1 MSTELPLRGLR
12 VLDLGTVI
20 AGPFAASLLADLGA
34 EVIKIEPPG
43 VPDGLRRMG
52 RIKNDVCLWWGVSA
66 RDKKSVSLD
75 LKSEAGKAI
84 FRDLVAA
91 SDVMIENFR
100 PGVLTRLGFDWEE
113 LKRLNPRLILLSIS
127 GFGQTGPHS
136 ARPGFGKIAEGFSG
150 ILPLTGPK
158 EHRPYFVGFSL
169 ADTSTGMFG
178 AFGVAVAL
186 YHRDVLGKGG
196 TRIDLALYEPLFRML
211 DAQFLS
217 AEVNGKAASRRG
229 SNDPY
234 GWGLEITSRPRFLV
248 LKSRDQ
254 KWLFIAIPAKGID
267 IADGSDLALTTF
279 VSERDA
285 AAAMQALR
293 LAGALISPVLDGGT
307 LATNSY
313 INARGDVAPATDERL
328 GKFMVPAHV
337 HPPVPNDPRHL
348 FRTPQSGEDSEAVLR
363 SVLGFDDRK
372 IAELRQGGVI

>member
-1 MSTELPLRGLR
+1 MSTGLPLRGLR

-66 RDKKSVSLD
+66 RDKKSLSLD
-75 LKSEAGKAI
+75 LKSEAGKAT
-84 FRDLVAA
+84 FRELVAA

-100 PGVLTRLGFDWEE
+100 PGVLGRLGFEWEE

-127 GFGQTGPHS
+127 GFGQTGPLS

-150 ILPLTGPK
+150 ILPLTGPRDN
-158 EHRPYFVGFSL
+158 RPYFVGFSL

-217 AEVNGKAASRRG
+217 AGINGAAAARRG
-229 SNDPY
+229 TNDPQ
-234 GWGLEITSRPRFLV
+234 GWGLAVTSRPRFLV
-248 LKSRDQ
+248 LKSRDE
-254 KWLFIAIPAKGID
+254 KWLFIALPEKRINIG
-267 IADGSDLALTTF
+267 DGSDPALAAF

-285 AAAMQALR
+285 AAAAQALR
-293 LAGALISPVLDGGT
+293 AAGALISPVLDGGT
-307 LATNSY
+307 LATNPY
-313 INARGDVAPATDERL
+313 LRQRGDVALATDERL
-328 GKFMVPAHV
+328 GQFTVPAHV
-337 HPPVPNDPRHL
+337 HPPVPDDPRHL

-363 SVLGFDDRK
+363 SVLGFDDGK
-372 IAELRQGGVI
+372 IAQLRQGGVI